1 MLEFIGAGVES
12 KQTNE
17 MDYFQGVSELSHSA
31 KRIASNGVQCKY
43 VLQRFLRICWHT
55 PSCNYTRIMLAIFL
69 AVLFGLCY
77 RSIDYTTYSGVT
89 GGVGLIFLT
98 VVSA

>member
-1 MLEFIGAGVES
+1 MLEYMGAGVES

-17 MDYFQGVSELSHSA
+17 MDYFQVLGHLQSVLGVSELSHSA

-89 GGVGLIFLT
+89 
-98 VVSA
+98 